1 MIYKK
6 EPITNRIISFE
17 SEASIGAGFVN
28 WVILTESEI
37 LAYELQEAKTSK
49 ISQLESA
56 RKEFQYKNIELNGE
70 TYVASKIA
78 CDNLSGVIDVMVDN
92 NLVQTNWI
100 NANGEAIILTLVE
113 ARNLRTA
120 MFSQQSSAYFQE
132 VAFKEDINA
141 CTTIAELNAIN
152 ITFQ

>member
-1 MIYKK
+1 MFILKN
-6 EPITNRIISFE
+6 TTTGL
-17 SEASIGAGFVN
+17 IGEFANHQGEG
-28 WVILTESEI
+28 WIALTESEI

-49 ISQLESA
+49 LAQLESA

-78 CDNLSGVIDVMVDN
+78 CDNLSGAIDVMVDN
-92 NLVQTNWI
+92 SLTQTNWI
-100 NANGEAIILTLVE
+100 NANDEAIILTLVE

-132 VAFKEDINA
+132 AVFKEGINA
-141 CTTIAELNAIN
+141 CTTIVELNNVN
-152 ITFQ
+152 IEF